1 MNSNT
6 LLIAVFKPTLRKKFE
21 FSEIHSVTFIAN
33 SIDDTLNMSGIGIKK
48 NEFAVSNKSMNTL
61 KLSENSEFTDLFLNK
76 IKDKLNYKIINVAE
90 IKIDFNLKKC
100 ITTLYYLN
108 QNDVKCKKAIEL
120 DF

>member
-6 LLIAVFKPTLRKKFE
+6 LLIAVFKPTLRKKFN
-21 FSEIHSVTFIAN
+21 FNEIHSVTFVAN
-33 SIDDTLNMSGIGIKK
+33 NIKDTLDMSGIGIFK
-48 NEFAVSNKSMNTL
+48 NEFNPSNKQMNTL

-76 IKDKLNYKIINVAE
+76 IKDKLNYKTINVAE
-90 IKIDFNLKKC
+90 IKIDFILKKC